1 MDIKAKAAEL
11 IDKIKDDPA
20 LLRQFR
26 ENPVKVVE
34 SIIGMD
40 LPDDQIMQ
48 LAGLQ
53 RDILSVCQQ
62 YVKPGGSLLYSTCT
76 INELENM
83 GVVKAFLNNHDEY
96 ELVYSRQLLP
106 GLDETDGFFISKF
119 HKQR

>member
-40 LPDDQIMQ
+40 LPDDQIIQ
-48 LAGLQ
+48 LAELIKAKIDLDKVGNLLGGLFG
-53 RDILSVCQQ
+53 
-62 YVKPGGSLLYSTCT
+62 K
-76 INELENM
+76 
-83 GVVKAFLNNHDEY
+83 K
-96 ELVYSRQLLP
+96 
-106 GLDETDGFFISKF
+106 
-119 HKQR
+119 